1 MREIERGNLQF
12 NMKKLFRLTR
22 KDAFLLIVT
31 LLFAAIAA
39 FLFISIPLLTRIVVD
54 NVINEQ
60 PFEGGGI
67 FTWLIELFGGIESLR
82 QSIWLAG
89 VMLLLVSLVQVT
101 FMFLR
106 GRMASVMA
114 ENIAKGLKDKLY
126 NHIQKLPY
134 DYHVK
139 SQAGDLIQRCTSDV
153 ETVRVFYN
161 QQAIEVVRSVF
172 LVAFATVIM
181 VTVDLRMTFASLFF
195 LPFIFAFSFFFFRY
209 VKKTFKLADE
219 KEGELQTVL
228 QESLSGIRVIR
239 AFGRGKF
246 ELERFEKKNDEF
258 RQISYQLLKRL
269 AEYWSITDVLCHVQ
283 ALIVLVYGVYL
294 TYTGQLTVGEFIL
307 FNSYVNMMVWPA
319 RQLGRVLSD
328 TGRAE
333 VAIGRIYEILE
344 TPAETD
350 TEGATPH
357 DLKGEIVFDQVS
369 FAYDKG
375 KKVLNNLSFKV
386 NQGETI
392 AILGS
397 TGSGKSTLMHILL
410 RLYDIGSGKVW
421 INGRQLQTISKE
433 WLRQKIGIV
442 LQEPFLYSR
451 TIKHNLKMA
460 KDELERDEMVEAT
473 TVANVHHVIEEFDKG
488 YDTLVG
494 EKGVTL
500 SGGQKQRVAIARTLI
515 RNSEILIFDD
525 SLSAVDTETDKEIRR
540 ELKKR
545 GKDIT
550 TFIISQRI
558 TTLMD
563 ADRIFVMER
572 GAVTDSGTHEE
583 LIQRDGLYARIW
595 KIQSMEAIDFEYI

>member
-1 MREIERGNLQF
+1 
-12 NMKKLFRLTR
+12 MKKLFRLTR
-22 KDAFLLIVT
+22 KDFFLLVVT
-31 LLFAAIAA
+31 LIFAAIAA
-39 FLFISIPLLTRIVVD
+39 FLFVSIPLLTRIVVD
-54 NVINEQ
+54 NVINNH

-67 FTWLIELFGGIESLR
+67 FTWIIELFGGIEALR
-82 QSIWLAG
+82 GALWLAG
-89 VMLLLVSLVQVT
+89 IMLLMVSLVQVT

-106 GRMASVMA
+106 GAMASVMA

-126 NHIQKLPY
+126 DHIQKLPY

-153 ETVRVFYN
+153 ETVRVFYH
-161 QQAIEVVRSVF
+161 QQAIEVVRSIF
-172 LVAFATVIM
+172 LVGFATVIM
-181 VTVDLRMTFASLFF
+181 VTVDIRMTFASLIF
-195 LPFIFAFSFFFFRY
+195 LPFIFTFSFFFFRY

-258 RQISYQLLKRL
+258 RQISYQLLKKL
-269 AEYWSITDVLCHVQ
+269 AQYWSITDVLCHVQ

-294 TYTGQLTVGEFIL
+294 TYIGQLTVGEFIL
-307 FNSYVNMMVWPA
+307 FNSYVNLMVWPA

-344 TPAETD
+344 TPKESD
-350 TEGATPH
+350 TPGAAPH
-357 DLKGEIVFDQVS
+357 DLKGEIVFDEVS

-375 KKVLNNLSFKV
+375 KTVLNNLSFTV

-397 TGSGKSTLMHILL
+397 TGSGKSTIMHILL
-410 RLYDIGSGKVW
+410 RLYDIGSGKVF
-421 INGRQLQTISKE
+421 INGRELATISKD

-451 TIKHNLKMA
+451 TIKHNLGMA
-460 KDELERDEMVEAT
+460 KEELERDEMVEAT
-473 TVANVHHVIEEFDKG
+473 TVANVHHVIEGFDKG

-525 SLSAVDTETDKEIRR
+525 SLSAVDTETDKEIRK

-545 GKDIT
+545 GKEIT

-572 GAVTDSGTHEE
+572 GAITDSGTHEE
-583 LIQRDGLYARIW
+583 LIERDGLYARIW

>member
-1 MREIERGNLQF
+1 
-12 NMKKLFRLTR
+12 MKKLFRLTR
-22 KDAFLLIVT
+22 RDAFLLVVT
-31 LLFAAIAA
+31 LIFAAIAA

-54 NVINEQ
+54 NVINGL

-67 FTWLIELFGGIESLR
+67 FTWIIGLFGGIESLR
-82 QSIWLAG
+82 ASLWLAG
-89 VMLLLVSLVQVT
+89 GMLLMVSLVQT
-101 FMFLR
+101 AFMFLR
-106 GRMASVMA
+106 GAFASVMA

-126 NHIQKLPY
+126 DHIQKLPY

-153 ETVRVFYN
+153 ETVRVFFH
-161 QQAIEVVRSVF
+161 QQAIEIVRAVF
-172 LVAFATVIM
+172 LVGFATAVMI
-181 VTVDLRMTFASLFF
+181 TVDIRMTLASLIF
-195 LPFIFAFSFFFFRY
+195 LPFIFTFCFIFFRY

-258 RQISYQLLKRL
+258 RQISYQLLHRL
-269 AEYWSITDVLCHVQ
+269 AQYWSISDVLCHIQ

-294 TYTGQLTVGEFIL
+294 TYTGQLTVGGFIL
-307 FNSYVNMMVWPA
+307 FNSYVNIMVWPA

-328 TGRAE
+328 TGRAQ
-333 VAIGRIYEILE
+333 VAMGRIDEILA
-344 TPAETD
+344 TPVEAD
-350 TEGATPH
+350 TPGATPH
-357 DLKGEIVFDQVS
+357 DLKGEIVFDEVS
-369 FAYDKG
+369 FSYDKG
-375 KKVLNNLSFKV
+375 KTVLNNLSFKV

-410 RLYDIGSGKVW
+410 RLYDVGSGKVL
-421 INGRQLQTISKE
+421 INGRELRTISKE
-433 WLRQKIGIV
+433 WLRRKIGIV

-451 TIKHNLKMA
+451 TIKHNLGMA
-460 KDELERDEMVEAT
+460 KDELRRDEMVEAT
-473 TVANVHHVIEEFDKG
+473 TVANVHHVIEDFDKG

-515 RNSEILIFDD
+515 RNSEILVFDD
-525 SLSAVDTETDKEIRR
+525 SLSAVDTETDKEIRK
-540 ELKKR
+540 ELKER

-572 GAVTDSGTHEE
+572 GAITDSGTHEE